1 MLNRK
6 YLKERAKT
14 VLANSYWISFLV
26 ALIMTIASGGMPVF
40 SANFSG
46 GAEEMNLN
54 IPPDISAA
62 FWIALLVV
70 FAIALVSAAALA
82 IFVYAPLIIGGK
94 RFFTRTGEGCEVKFT
109 HLGYYFKNGY
119 WNVVKTVFMKNLY
132 VFLWSLIGLIPI
144 IIIMSV
150 VIAAILLQSAYMGSG
165 MASIGWIGLNARKLF
180 GYTLDAQ
187 TALAML
193 LLFVLMIASL
203 IGMIPVIV
211 AQYRYL
217 MVEYLLVDNPNMH
230 WKDALRQ
237 SSEMMHGNKW
247 AAFKLNLSF
256 LGWTLLGSC
265 ICGIGVLFVNP
276 YIEATY
282 AQLYIYLKNQQFAG
296 QQTEYIPYQKPETE
310 I

>member
-1 MLNRK
+1 MFDRK

-14 VLANSYWISFLV
+14 VLASSYWISFLV
-26 ALIMTIASGGMPVF
+26 ALIMTIASGGISTF
-40 SANFSG
+40 SINLSG

-54 IPPDISAA
+54 IHPDISAA
-62 FWIALLVV
+62 FWIALVVV
-70 FAIALVSAAALA
+70 FTIALISAVALA
-82 IFVYAPLIIGGK
+82 IFVYAPLIVGGK
-94 RFFTRTGEGCEVKFT
+94 RFFTKVGEGNEVKFT

-132 VFLWSLIGLIPI
+132 VFMWSLIGLIPI
-144 IIIMSV
+144 IIIMGV
-150 VIAAILLQSAYMGSG
+150 IIAAILLKSAYMGSG
-165 MASIGWIGLNARKLF
+165 MAAIEWIGLDVRELF
-180 GYTLDAQ
+180 GYAFDAQ
-187 TALAML
+187 TALSML
-193 LLFVLMIASL
+193 FLFVLMIASL
-203 IGMIPVIV
+203 IGMIPVII

-217 MVEYLLVDNPNMH
+217 MVEYLLADNPNLH

-296 QQTEYIPYQKPETE
+296 QQTEYIPYQEPETE
-310 I
+310 V